1 MKNFFAMVLIS
12 CTLVYGCTSKNR
24 FEKSSDGN
32 TKETYN
38 PTPTSGPNPTKDQI
52 KGSIT
57 DVESDAIPF
66 LKIDADT
73 PRWSMNM
80 GLIQEG
86 IFDVKLNMSSENKIY
101 FGLLKKV
108 QQPNH
113 SGIFYV
119 GELNSNS
126 GKQVIQLYVERLPCT
141 DNQQKQ
147 HNARVTLLKDN
158 KEFYACGDFQN

>member
-12 CTLVYGCTSKNR
+12 CILLNGCTSKNR

-66 LKIDADT
+66 LKIEADT

-101 FGLLKKV
+101 FGLLKKFNSPTT
-108 QQPNH
+108 QEYFM
-113 SGIFYV
+113 SGSSIPTVANKSY
-119 GELNSNS
+119 S
-126 GKQVIQLYVERLPCT
+126 CM
-141 DNQQKQ
+141 
-147 HNARVTLLKDN
+147 LKDSLALTTSKN
-158 KEFYACGDFQN
+158 NITPGLHF

>member
-12 CTLVYGCTSKNR
+12 CILLNGCTSKNR

-66 LKIDADT
+66 LKIEADT

-113 SGIFYV
+113 TGIFYV

-126 GKQVIQLYVERLPCT
+126 VKQITQLYV
-141 DNQQKQ
+141 
-147 HNARVTLLKDN
+147 
-158 KEFYACGDFQN
+158 